1 MKYANSTE
9 IIRRW
14 PLPKCRNG
22 KMRHGKKRKTRP
34 TMNEYAM
41 DRLQALPVLQG
52 EGNHREGVSGSMAG
66 KEPTKAAKIAKP
78 CRLAV
83 NAPVHLCIES
93 IKYKTKCQ
101 PNFTGSKG
109 REFPQTIVHKSTVPA
124 GYVTVNAAYFAT
136 HRRHDTIKAWA
147 MKGMVRTVKSIGH
160 MYVCLE
166 DVIDQSGG
174 KHEEG

>member
-1 MKYANSTE
+1 
-9 IIRRW
+9 
-14 PLPKCRNG
+14 
-22 KMRHGKKRKTRP
+22 
-34 TMNEYAM
+34 MNEYAM

-52 EGNHREGVSGSMAG
+52 EGNHDQCGYGSMAG
-66 KEPTKAAKIAKP
+66 KESTKAAKITKP

-83 NAPVHLCIES
+83 NAPAHLCIDS
-93 IKYKTKCQ
+93 PLYKTKCQ
-101 PNFTGSKG
+101 PQFTGSKG
-109 REFPQTIVHKSTVPA
+109 RDFPKTIVHKNTVPE

-166 DVIDQSGG
+166 DVIDFSRG
-174 KHEEG
+174 KNEQE